1 MSIDPIPLSDYL
13 IPTMSRATKCLTVL
27 VEKRLSATDV
37 DLTLKQFILL
47 HKVSEEGRTQSELA
61 LITER
66 NKGSLTR
73 LIHSLE
79 RKDFVVRASSES
91 DRRINIIEATAT
103 GIKAMKRAQK
113 VVMHVFDELTE
124 GLTEK
129 ESKAMIRTARK
140 LMSRSIELIDRP

>member
-1 MSIDPIPLSDYL
+1 MPIDPIPLSDHL